1 MIQSAESDNERVKEL
16 FEEACRLL
24 KQLIRI
30 PSFSKEEDKTA
41 DAIEEFLN
49 RNNMA
54 PRRYLNNV
62 WAVNRYHDDKK
73 MTVLLNSHHDTVKP
87 NPGYTLPPFEPIEKE
102 GKLYGLGSN
111 DAGGPLVCL
120 IALFT
125 YFYDRENLPFNL
137 LLAATAEEEISGH
150 DGIEILLPRLPKIDC
165 GIVGEPTLMKLAI
178 AEKGL
183 LVIDCLAHGVA
194 GHAARNEG
202 VNAVYE
208 AMKDMEW
215 FRSFQFPKS
224 SSFLGPVHMA
234 VTSVNTQNKAH
245 NIVPSE
251 CRFVVDIRVN
261 ECYSF
266 EEVIA
271 AIRKQVTCEVSPRS
285 TRLRPSFIEENHP
298 LVMAGKMMGLE
309 TYGSPTCSDRALM
322 DFPALKM
329 GPGDSAR
336 SHSAD
341 EFIFLDE
348 ISEGIQK
355 YIQLLLN
362 LASGMEKQKSVMQK

>member
-1 MIQSAESDNERVKEL
+1 MIKPAEINKERAKRL
-16 FEEACRLL
+16 FEEACGLL
-24 KQLIRI
+24 KQLIGI

-41 DAIEEFLN
+41 DAIEEFFKRKN
-49 RNNMA
+49 IVAN
-54 PRRYLNNV
+54 RYLNNV
-62 WAVNRYHDDKK
+62 WAVNKYYEKSK

-87 NPGYTLPPFEPIEKE
+87 NPGYTLPPFEAIERD
-102 GKLYGLGSN
+102 GKLFGLGSN
-111 DAGGPLVCL
+111 DAGGSIVSL

-125 YFYDRENLPFNL
+125 YFYDTQNLPFNL

-150 DGIEILLPRLPKIDC
+150 DGIEIQLPRLPKIDC
-165 GIVGEPTLMKLAI
+165 GIVGEPTLMKMAI

-183 LVIDCLAHGVA
+183 VVIDCIAQGVA

-202 VNAVYE
+202 VNAVYK
-208 AMKDMEW
+208 AMKDIKW
-215 FRSFQFPKS
+215 FSSFRFSKS
-224 SSFLGPVHMA
+224 SSLLGPVHMA

-271 AIRKQVTCEVSPRS
+271 EIRNNVVCEVLPRS
-285 TRLRPSFIEENHP
+285 TRLRPSFIEEVHP
-298 LVMAGKMMGLE
+298 LVIAGKMMGIE

-336 SHSAD
+336 SHMAD

-362 LASGMEKQKSVMQK
+362 LAFNIEMQKT